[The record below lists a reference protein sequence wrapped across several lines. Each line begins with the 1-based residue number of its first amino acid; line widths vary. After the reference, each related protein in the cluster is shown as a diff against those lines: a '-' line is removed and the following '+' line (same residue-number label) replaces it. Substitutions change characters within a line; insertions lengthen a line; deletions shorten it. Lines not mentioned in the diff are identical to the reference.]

1 LTSEKQWIQVATNV
15 ETTKQAQPA
24 DFTCLA
30 YHALKAKIE
39 IRGRR
44 WEYHADIMQISWDI

>member
-1 LTSEKQWIQVATNV
+1 M

-30 YHALKAKIE
+30 YHALKAKIVRSGGGDGN
-39 IRGRR
+39 IR
-44 WEYHADIMQISWDI
+44 YHADLMGYIEGVYDL